1 MLFSKTTAATTITT
15 LLAAGCAARA
25 SAARPRPTST
35 FSTSVISSTAS
46 ATSSATSEVVSVA
59 QWATIGVTQYPNLF
73 DPNAVNA
80 NEVCSGYSLS
90 GLQTTETGLFGRLS
104 LLKACNVYGYDFDE
118 LTLFVEYQSSDR
130 LNVQIQPVDL
140 TDVYVL
146 PDSLVTKPGVETLTL
161 VDSDLV
167 FTYTISPF
175 SFTIIRK
182 STGEILFSTAGNPL
196 VYENQFIQFNTSL
209 PKGHFITGLGESIH
223 GIQQEP
229 GANKTLYANDAGDP
243 IDGNIYGVHPV
254 YVDQR
259 YDTNTSHGVYVR
271 NSHAQ
276 EVLVRDESLTWR
288 LLGGTLD
295 MYFFTGPTVKEVI
308 TQYVSTIGLPNL
320 IPYWSLGYHQCRWG
334 YHTSDMLGEVV
345 ENFRKFDIPLETIWT
360 DIDYMDSYKDFT
372 TDPHR
377 YPLDKFQAL
386 LDTLHA
392 NHQHYIPIVDAAI
405 YHPSPLNKSDIYPV
419 FDDGLAADA
428 FLKNPDGSL
437 YIGAVWPG
445 YTVYPD
451 WLAPGTQDWWS
462 KAMVDWHKN
471 VPFDGI
477 WLDMNEVSSFCV
489 GSCGSQ
495 NYTQNPVHPPFNVG
509 GPATSFP
516 LGFNITNST
525 DIPYYNS
532 IWYTYTHT
540 PEPSTTATTTS
551 TSTTVSTNPMNTK
564 APGKGNINYPPYA
577 INHQQ
582 GNHDLAG
589 HAVSPNATHADGT
602 VEYDVHNLWGYGIT
616 NATYHALLEVFPDKR
631 PFIVSRSSFPGSGKW
646 TSHWGGDNSAD
657 WAYMYFSI
665 SQALSFGV
673 FGIPMFGVDVCGF
686 NGNTD
691 MELCNRWMQLGAFF
705 PFYRNHNYLG
715 AIDQEPYVWASVAE
729 ATRTVMAIRYEILPY
744 YYTLM
749 YEASKTGFPA
759 LRALSWEFP
768 DDKSLASVET
778 QFLVGEAILVTPV
791 LAPLVDYVKGV
802 FPGVPDEVWYDYY
815 THEPVRAGPG
825 ENVTLAAPLGHIN
838 VHIRGGYVIPTQKPA
853 YTTTESRKNEWGLT
867 VALDKAGSA
876 KGTLYV
882 DDGESLV
889 VKESLVVDFV
899 ATHGSLYTFPRGTY
913 TVCQPLGSITV
924 LGVESKP
931 SVVALGETKISNFT
945 YINNTLSVQNLESL
959 TNAGAWSAPLV
970 FSWE

>member
-1 MLFSKTTAATTITT
+1 MLFAKKTASAITA
-15 LLAAGCAARA
+15 LLASVSA
-25 SAARPRPTST
+25 SPAHQKATST

-46 ATSSATSEVVSVA
+46 ATSSATSEVISLA
-59 QWATIGVTQYPNLF
+59 QWATIGVTQYPNIF
-73 DPNAVNA
+73 DPSAADA
-80 NEVCSGYSLS
+80 NEVCSGYSLTS
-90 GLQTTETGLFGRLS
+90 LKTTETGLYGRLS
-104 LLKACNVYGYDFDE
+104 LLKECNVYGYDFDE
-118 LTLFVEYQSSDR
+118 LSLFVEYQSAER
-130 LNVQIQPVDL
+130 LNIQIQPVDL
-140 TDVYVL
+140 TYVYIL
-146 PDSLVTKPGVETLTL
+146 PDNLVPKPGVETLTPF

-167 FTYTISPF
+167 FAYTAMPF

-223 GIQQEP
+223 GFQQEP
-229 GANKTLYANDAGDP
+229 GVNKTLYANDVGDP
-243 IDGNIYGVHPV
+243 IDANIYGVHPV

-259 YDTNTSHGVYVR
+259 YGTNTTHGVYLR

-276 EVLVRDESLTWR
+276 EVLIREESLTWR

-295 MYFFTGPTVKEVI
+295 IYFFTGPTVKDVI

-320 IPYWSLGYHQCRWG
+320 IPYWSLGFHQCRWG
-334 YHTSDMLGEVV
+334 YQTSDRLSEVI

-377 YPLDKFQAL
+377 YPLEKFQAVI
-386 LDTLHA
+386 DALHA

-419 FDDGLAADA
+419 FDDGVAAEA

-451 WLAPGTQDWWS
+451 WLASGTQNWWT
-462 KAMVDWHKN
+462 KAMVDWHKK

-489 GSCGSQ
+489 GSCGSK
-495 NYTQNPVHPPFNVG
+495 NYTQNPVHPPFDVG
-509 GPATSFP
+509 GPATTFP

-525 DIPYYNS
+525 DLPYYNS

-540 PEPSTTATTTS
+540 PTPSSTVSTTS
-551 TSTTVSTNPMNTK
+551 TSTTVSTDPMNTK

-582 GNHDLAG
+582 GNHDLAV

-602 VEYDVHNLWGYGIT
+602 VEYEVHSLWGYGIT

-631 PFIVSRSSFPGSGKW
+631 PFIISRSTFPGSGKY
-646 TSHWGGDNSAD
+646 TGHWGGDNLAD

-665 SQALSFGV
+665 PQALSFGL

-715 AIDQEPYVWASVAE
+715 AIDQEPYVWESVTE

-749 YEASKTGFPA
+749 YEASKTGMPA

-768 DDKSLASVET
+768 YDKSLASVET

-791 LAPLVDYVKGV
+791 LQPLVDYVKGV

-815 THEPVRAGPG
+815 THEPVSAGPG
-825 ENVTLAAPLGHIN
+825 ENVTLSAPLGHIN
-838 VHIRGGYVIPTQKPA
+838 VHIRGGYIIPTQKPA
-853 YTTTESRKNEWGLT
+853 YTTTETRKNDWGIT
-867 VALDKAGSA
+867 VALDRVGSA
-876 KGTLYV
+876 QGTLYV
-882 DDGESLV
+882 DDGESV
-889 VKESLVVDFV
+889 VVEDSLVVDFV

-913 TVCQPLGSITV
+913 DVCQPLGSITV
-924 LGVESKP
+924 LGVDSRP
-931 SVVALGETKISNFT
+931 SVVSLGETMISNFT
-945 YINNTLSVQNLESL
+945 YVNNTLSVGNLQSL
-959 TNAGAWSAPLV
+959 TRAGAWATPLV
-970 FSWE
+970 FSWK